1 MTILLLGIFFSGCSL
16 DDTAEMHSISNEN
29 LLGKWKLIKTSG
41 GFGGNITEFDENDNS
56 FVVEFQKDDFIRS
69 KDGKELGRAKYRII
83 MGQSIRS
90 TEDIPLIIYET
101 GRRQSFEFRN
111 GNLILFDECYDCFQN
126 EYIAL

>member
-1 MTILLLGIFFSGCSL
+1 MTILLVGIFFSGCSL
-16 DDTAEMHSISNEN
+16 DDTAEMHSMSNEN

-41 GFGGNITEFDENDNS
+41 GFGGNITEFDENDDS

-83 MGQSIRS
+83 MGKSIRS

-101 GRRQSFEFRN
+101 GRKQSFEFRN